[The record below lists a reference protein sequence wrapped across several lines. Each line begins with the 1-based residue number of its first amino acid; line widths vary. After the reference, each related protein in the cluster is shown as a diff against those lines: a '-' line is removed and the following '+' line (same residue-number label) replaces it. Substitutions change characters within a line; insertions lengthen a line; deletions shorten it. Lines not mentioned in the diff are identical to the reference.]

1 MAKISPQEVM
11 KLAKIS
17 HITIEEKDV
26 TRLTQEIEDILNYAS
41 FLQEIA
47 ANKKTESSMSNINV
61 FREDIVKKTDTQT
74 ILADA
79 PCVQDNYFVVPA
91 IIKQ

>member
-1 MAKISPQEVM
+1 MTKISPQEII

-17 HITIEEKDV
+17 HITIEEK
-26 TRLTQEIEDILNYAS
+26 EIERLIKEIEEVLDYAS

-47 ANKKTESSMSNINV
+47 KGHKTESSLVNINIL
-61 FREDIVKKTDTQT
+61 REDIVKETDPKE
-74 ILADA
+74 ILEDA
-79 PCVQDNYFVVPA
+79 PSTQENYFVVPA